1 MIYRNS
7 VCIYLRL
14 EKEKEGETREGPWP
28 IGPKAPG
35 HLLAVHVA
43 GVHVSTLA
51 LFSPFF
57 FSQFSLHCCTRKRR
71 LRPPLRR
78 YKSPPISKLWKW
90 ESPPRPPTSAAM
102 LCLTSS
108 SSSAPAPLLPSLADR
123 PSPGIAVSQYIETSI
138 YDMISFPSLSCFVR
152 CLGY

>member
-43 GVHVSTLA
+43 ADGCPRQHFGFV
-51 LFSPFF
+51 FSFF
-57 FSQFSLHCCTRKRR
+57 FSPNFHSTAAQENAASGLRSGAINRRRFRSCGNGSRLHGHRHPPQCCVS
-71 LRPPLRR
+71 PPL
-78 YKSPPISKLWKW
+78 P
-90 ESPPRPPTSAAM
+90 PPRP
-102 LCLTSS
+102 L
-108 SSSAPAPLLPSLADR
+108 R
-123 PSPGIAVSQYIETSI
+123 
-138 YDMISFPSLSCFVR
+138 SFPLSLIDRARESRSVNI
-152 CLGY
+152 